1 VATPA
6 SLTWARMFPETYRRV
21 LGARGVAAPLAGVTI
36 GRLSIAAQ
44 PLSTILLVKASTGS
58 FAAAGLV
65 EACYAIACAIS
76 LPIQGRVIDRIGQ
89 TRVIV
94 VVTLVNAAGLGLLV
108 PLALSDAPLVA
119 MAAVATAAGLG
130 TPPLGAA
137 MRSLWTRLV
146 PDPDLRQAAF
156 ALDAVAIDA
165 AFIVGP
171 TIAAGLI
178 AFASPSASLLFCVAL
193 ALIGSAVFAASEAS
207 REWRGAP
214 AHQRGG
220 SPLRSPGVLVL
231 MGAALGVGTA
241 VGATEIAITA
251 FASEHGAAELGGTL
265 VAIQAVGS
273 VVGGLW
279 FGARQW
285 RMAAG
290 DRLPAAALV
299 FALCLA
305 PLVAVPSL
313 PAAFPL
319 MALSGLALAPTIS
332 VIYLLLDSMAPTGTA
347 VEATGWVLMAI
358 VSGAALGNGAAGV
371 AVTEANP
378 HAGLA
383 VALAGGLITVGSTWL
398 GRESLRAEVGSL
410 VPEGQSLPG

>member
-1 VATPA
+1 
-6 SLTWARMFPETYRRV
+6 MFPETYRRV
-21 LGARGVAAPLAGVTI
+21 LGARGVAAPLTGVTI

-44 PLSTILLVKASTGS
+44 PLSTILLVHGSTGS

-119 MAAVATAAGLG
+119 MAAVATVAGLG

-178 AFASPSASLLFCVAL
+178 ALASPSASLLFCVAL

-207 REWRGAP
+207 RAWRGAP

-265 VAIQAVGS
+265 VAVQAVGS

-279 FGARQW
+279 FGARTWQLPPG
-285 RMAAG
+285 R
-290 DRLPAAALV
+290 RLPGAALV

-305 PLVAVPSL
+305 PLAAVPSL
-313 PAAFPL
+313 AAAFPL

-347 VEATGWVLMAI
+347 VEATGWVLTAI
-358 VSGAALGNGAAGV
+358 VSGAALGNAAAGV
-371 AVTEANP
+371 AVTEASP

-383 VALAGGLITVGSTWL
+383 VGFAGGLITVCATWL
-398 GRESLRAEVGSL
+398 GRHHLS
-410 VPEGQSLPG
+410 VPERGTSVRLLSST